1 MFSLCY
7 VTTPTM
13 EVAREISRHLVS
25 NKTAAC
31 VNIIPTVTSIF
42 QWEGQLN
49 EEQECL
55 LLIKTQTAL
64 VERVIA
70 EVKAKHPYEVPEV
83 ISVAMGHGSESY
95 LKWLTESTAIK

>member
-13 EVAREISRHLVS
+13 EVAREISRYLVS

-31 VNIIPTVTSIF
+31 VNIIPTVTSVF
-42 QWEGQLN
+42 HWEGKLN

-70 EVKAKHPYEVPEV
+70 EVKEKHPYEVPEV
-83 ISVAMGHGSESY
+83 ISVAMGPGSESY
-95 LKWLTESTAIK
+95 LKWLAESTTTK